1 MKKILTVIIAAVLL
15 MGLAAAAHA
24 ETPDIV
30 LVTVYEQMG
39 WGDRISVGFVD
50 RNGGLWVRAKGSS
63 RPALGGRQVCP
74 EWTDR
79 VR

>member
-39 WGDRISVGFVD
+39 WGES
-50 RNGGLWVRAKGSS
+50 ASS
-63 RPALGGRQVCP
+63 RRTTGLP
-74 EWTDR
+74 
-79 VR
+79 